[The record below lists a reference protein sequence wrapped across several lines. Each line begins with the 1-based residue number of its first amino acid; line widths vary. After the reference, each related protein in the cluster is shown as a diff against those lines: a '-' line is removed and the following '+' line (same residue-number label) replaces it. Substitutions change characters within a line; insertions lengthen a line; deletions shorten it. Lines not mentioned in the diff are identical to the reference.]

1 MIVEPEHK
9 GSRGTVYHGEV
20 VGGLRTRSEL
30 RCVGRRGAQ
39 QEGLEARGQDFGFYS
54 E

>member
-1 MIVEPEHK
+1 MPWGGGGGGWREVRAML
-9 GSRGTVYHGEV
+9 GGEA
-20 VGGLRTRSEL
+20 
-30 RCVGRRGAQ
+30 GAQ